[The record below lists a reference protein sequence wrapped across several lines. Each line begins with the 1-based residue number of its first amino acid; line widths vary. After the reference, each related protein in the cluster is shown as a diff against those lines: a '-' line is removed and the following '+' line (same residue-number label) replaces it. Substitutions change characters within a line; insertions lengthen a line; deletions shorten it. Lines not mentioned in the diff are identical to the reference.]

1 MEKDKKTLEEKKE
14 KKVEESLKQ
23 NLKQAKDS
31 VVAFFKTILFI
42 EDTDFTGT
50 VVSIKKDMVFR
61 GHKVWILMFSIL
73 IASIGLNVN
82 STAVIIGAM
91 LISPL
96 MGPIV
101 AIGLS
106 VGTNDFDTLKKALKN
121 ILIAVVIS
129 LLTSTLYFLI
139 VPLKEV
145 QSELLA
151 RTQPTIL
158 DVLIATFGGF
168 AGIIAGSRKIKSN
181 VIPGV
186 AIATALMPP
195 LCTAGYGLATWQ
207 PSFMLGAFYLFFIN
221 SVFISISTFVTVK
234 YLKFP
239 VKHALDAIKER
250 KIKRY
255 IVIFVII
262 VILPSAKIFWDV
274 IKESKFEANADEFIE
289 EIFAAEGS
297 EIINKSYVFN
307 DTTSIIHLYIIGE
320 PISDETIN
328 KWSKSL
334 KDYGLSNKNKNFM
347 RRLIST
353 DTTILKVHQATNNT
367 DAIVSQMNDLNTNLR
382 TEVRIGIIEEIYE
395 KNEKILENKEEQIA
409 FLEKKLLAYREDSIP
424 MVKLTKEFNIQ
435 YDKIEN
441 FAYAKSFKLDT
452 TGKIDTIPTFI
463 ISWKKGISNYN
474 KKQQKEQLAEWLK
487 IRLDLDTVVVIDD

>member
-1 MEKDKKTLEEKKE
+1 MEIDKKISEETKE
-14 KKVEESLKQ
+14 KKIEDSLKA
-23 NLKQAKDS
+23 NFRHAKNS
-31 VVAFFKTILFI
+31 VFAFFKTILFI
-42 EDTDFTGT
+42 DDTDFTGT
-50 VVSIKKDMVFR
+50 VSNIKKDMVFR
-61 GHKVWILMFSIL
+61 GPTVWILMFSIL

-106 VGTNDFDTLKKALKN
+106 IGTNDFETLKKALKN

-158 DVLIATFGGF
+158 DVLIAIFGGF
-168 AGIIAGSRKIKSN
+168 AGIIAGSRKVKTN

-195 LCTAGYGLATWQ
+195 LCTAGYGIATWQ
-207 PSFMLGAFYLFFIN
+207 LSFTLGAFYLFFIN
-221 SVFISISTFVTVK
+221 SVFISISTFITVK

-239 VKHALDAIKER
+239 IKHALDTLKEK

-255 IVIFVII
+255 IIIFVII

-274 IKESKFEANADEFIE
+274 IKESKFEANANEFIE
-289 EIFAAEGS
+289 EIFSLEGS

-307 DTTSIIHLYIIGE
+307 DTISIINLYIIGK

-328 KWSKSL
+328 EWAKLL

-395 KNEKILENKEEQIA
+395 KNEALLKNKEEQIA
-409 FLEKKLLAYREDSIP
+409 FLENKLLEYREDSIP
-424 MVKLTKEFNIQ
+424 MVKLTKEFNVQ
-435 YDKIEN
+435 YDKIES
-441 FAYAKSFKLDT
+441 FAYAKSFKLDSD
-452 TGKIDTIPTFI
+452 GKVDTIPTFI
-463 ISWKKGISNYN
+463 ITWKKGITNYN
-474 KKQQKEQLAEWLK
+474 KKKQKLQLAEWLK